1 MQTPS
6 AIEDDELRA
15 AYRAYDQQ
23 VTLKNIQIGCILG
36 ILLMPAGWVLDRVVY
51 GGQGAGS
58 LVGSFLF
65 IRFVASGLI
74 GIFWAVVVSPFGR
87 RYYRELGVGLAMIP
101 AGAIAMMILMAGG
114 ASSPY
119 YAGLNLVLL
128 VVGFVVRWTFR
139 ESISAVVL
147 VVTLYV
153 VVCLHVGI
161 EKHEMQMFVNNMY
174 FLVLTAII
182 VVTGDYFRSR
192 QREREFA
199 LRFEVEKNRK
209 VLEGQNDRLRELD
222 EAKSQFFANISHELR
237 TPLTL
242 LLAPLQ
248 SLRAEKS
255 HQFDEATRE
264 WLETMNANGMRLLKL
279 INDLLDLVRLDS
291 GVLKLRRHQ
300 FDVPQFM
307 RGLVSAV
314 HKMAQDKGIEVT
326 AVIDPGVTTYGGD
339 DDKLEKVFLNLIFNA
354 IKFTPAG
361 GKIVFGVKRIDDSAI
376 EFEVSDSGM
385 GIPEEQLKMIF
396 TRFWQADMSSQR
408 KYQGVGIGLALVKDL
423 VDLHEGKIEVT
434 SREGQGSTF
443 RITLPVIKAKEVG
456 IEGVAVTAEPADPAQ
471 GPLPVPTGEHSEA
484 QSDHQDEWLS
494 KLYRRAELFPAMTPV
509 KSTLQPLDSFPTTD
523 RRARLLIAD
532 DEPDM
537 LRFLKSQLDSEF
549 QVLEAVDGRQAIEKA
564 QQYEPDVII
573 CDMMMPEVDGL
584 EVCRRLRER
593 QATKHVPI
601 LLLTAR
607 ADEETKITALTAGA
621 SDFLSK
627 PFSTIEL
634 RVRVTNLCESHLL
647 QRQLAWQNKKLE
659 ATLEQL
665 KETETS
671 LVQSEKMASLGRMSA
686 GIIHEINNPLNYA
699 KGALHAL
706 KKKKKLLPEAEWADF
721 DEIITDTEDG
731 VSRVAAI
738 ISDLRTFSHPN
749 NVEMSR
755 ISLRDVFDTAL
766 KFTSHEWREK
776 IDVKNLLPEDLC
788 VTGNRHKLVQVSVNL
803 LQNALDALKVKRFS
817 DDNGPSITIDHRH
830 EHGTELVFVRDNG
843 PGMSAETV
851 RNVFEPFYTTKKVGE
866 GMGLGLS
873 VCYRILSEHGGRID
887 VQSEVGKY
895 CEFTLEFP
903 TNMTN

>member
-1 MQTPS
+1 MQNS
-6 AIEDDELRA
+6 GSISDDDLHH

-23 VTLKNIQIGCILG
+23 VTLKNIQTGCVLG
-36 ILLMPAGWVLDRVVY
+36 ILLMPAGWVLDRAVY
-51 GGQGAGS
+51 GDYQNGQM
-58 LVGSFLF
+58 VRDFLI
-65 IRFVASGLI
+65 IRFIASALI
-74 GIFWAVVVSPFGR
+74 GVFWAIVVSPFGR
-87 RYYRELGVGLAMIP
+87 RYYREMGVGLAMIP
-101 AGAIAMMILMAGG
+101 AGSIAVMISKAGG

-139 ESISAVVL
+139 ESIFAVVL
-147 VVTLYV
+147 VITMYI
-153 VVCLHVGI
+153 VVCRPTEIQPGDMKLFI
-161 EKHEMQMFVNNMY
+161 NNMY
-174 FLVLTAII
+174 FLVLTGII
-182 VVTGDYFRSR
+182 VVTGDYFRSQ

-199 LRFEVEKNRK
+199 LRYEVERNRK
-209 VLEGQNDRLRELD
+209 ILEGQNDKLRELD

-248 SLRAEKS
+248 SLRAEKID
-255 HQFDEATRE
+255 QFDETTHE
-264 WLETMNANGMRLLKL
+264 WLDTMHANGMRLLKL

-291 GVLKLRRHQ
+291 GSLRLRREH
-300 FDVPQFM
+300 FNVPQFM
-307 RGLVSAV
+307 GGLISAV
-314 HKMAQDKGIEVT
+314 KKMAEDKGIEIS
-326 AVIDPGVTTYGGD
+326 ARIDPGVTTYGGD
-339 DDKLEKVFLNLIFNA
+339 EDKLEKVFLNLIFNE
-354 IKFTPAG
+354 IKFTPSG
-361 GKIVFGVKRIDDSAI
+361 GKIVFGVGMPGESAI
-376 EFEVSDSGM
+376 EFLVSDTGM
-385 GIPEEQLKMIF
+385 GIPEDQLAMIF

-423 VDLHEGKIEVT
+423 VDLHEGEIEVT
-434 SREGQGSTF
+434 SKEGEGTEF
-443 RITLPVIKAKEVG
+443 RITLPIVKQAES
-456 IEGVAVTAEPADPAQ
+456 ESATSEPADPVELAPAAESMESQ
-471 GPLPVPTGEHSEA
+471 PEHK
-484 QSDHQDEWLS
+484 DEWLS
-494 KLYRRAELFPAMTPV
+494 KLYRRAELFPALTPV
-509 KSTLQPLDSFPTTD
+509 KSTIRPIDSFPSTN

-537 LRFLKSQLDSEF
+537 LRFLKSHLSSEF

-584 EVCRRLRER
+584 EVCRQLRER
-593 QATKHVPI
+593 QTTKHVPI

-627 PFSTIEL
+627 PFSTTEL
-634 RVRVTNLCESHLL
+634 RVRVNNLCESHLL

-659 ATLEQL
+659 STLEQL

-706 KKKKKLLPEAEWADF
+706 KKKKKFLPEDEWPDF
-721 DEIITDTEDG
+721 DEIIADTEDG

-749 NVEMSR
+749 NVEMSQ
-755 ISLRDVFDTAL
+755 INLHDVFETAL
-766 KFTSHEWREK
+766 RFTSHDWRGKVNLE
-776 IDVKNLLPEDLC
+776 NLLPDGLC
-788 VTGNRHKLVQVSVNL
+788 ITGNRHKLVQVSVNFV
-803 LQNALDALKVKRFS
+803 QNALDALKTKSFAENEVAAIR
-817 DDNGPSITIDHRH
+817 IDHRH
-830 EHGTELVFVRDNG
+830 ESGVDLVRIRDNG
-843 PGMSAETV
+843 PGMSAETIS
-851 RNVFEPFYTTKKVGE
+851 NVFEPFYTTKKVGE

-873 VCYRILSEHGGRID
+873 VCYRIISEHGGRID
-887 VQSEVGKY
+887 VKSEVGKY

-903 TNMTN
+903 ANMTN

>member
-1 MQTPS
+1 MNDARQADFDEAFS
-6 AIEDDELRA
+6 AEELKVRVNSC
-15 AYRAYDQQ
+15 R
-23 VTLKNIQIGCILG
+23 VGCVLG
-36 ILLMPAGWVLDRVVY
+36 FIFMPAGVVLDAFVYPDELLPFFGGRVLSAVLL
-51 GGQGAGS
+51 AGIWALLATPLGRRHS
-58 LVGSFLF
+58 RA
-65 IRFVASGLI
+65 IGLI
-74 GIFWAVVVSPFGR
+74 EVCIPILCISWMIFR
-87 RYYRELGVGLAMIP
+87 TKDP
-101 AGAIAMMILMAGG
+101 A
-114 ASSPY
+114 SPY
-119 YAGLNLVLL
+119 YAGLNLVLMGAGMVLRWGL
-128 VVGFVVRWTFR
+128 VDSLILLAITMIAFLAATLPYGFGMDEFARRDYF
-139 ESISAVVL
+139 
-147 VVTLYV
+147 
-153 VVCLHVGI
+153 
-161 EKHEMQMFVNNMY
+161 NNIY
-174 FLVLTAII
+174 FLI
-182 VVTGDYFRSR
+182 VTGVFIVTGNYFFVRLRYREFELRYQLDQSR
-192 QREREFA
+192 QQ
-199 LRFEVEKNRK
+199 
-209 VLEGQNDRLRELD
+209 LEENNLRLRELD

-248 SLRAEKS
+248 SMRTDPR
-255 HQFDEATRE
+255 HQFDEKIRD

-291 GVLKLRRHQ
+291 GSLKLCRNQ
-300 FDVPQFM
+300 FDVPKFM

-314 HKMAQDKGIEVT
+314 NKMAQDKGIEVT
-326 AVIDPGVTTYGGD
+326 ATIGPGVTTYGGD

-361 GKIVFGVKRIDDSAI
+361 GKIVFGVKRIDDLAI

-385 GIPEEQLKMIF
+385 GIPEDQLNMIF

-423 VDLHEGKIEVT
+423 VDLHEGNIEVT
-434 SREGQGSTF
+434 SREGLGTTF
-443 RITLPVIKAKEVG
+443 RITLPIVKPTE
-456 IEGVAVTAEPADPAQ
+456 IEGETAAATAAPVRHDERRRPA
-471 GPLPVPTGEHSEA
+471 PTGERSEA
-484 QSDHQDEWLS
+484 QSDNQDEWLS

-509 KSTLQPLDSFPTTD
+509 KSTVRPLDLFPSSD
-523 RRARLLIAD
+523 RRPRLLIAD

-537 LRFLKSQLDSEF
+537 LRFLKSYLGSEF

-627 PFSTIEL
+627 PFSTTEL

-659 ATLEQL
+659 STLEQL

-706 KKKKKLLPEAEWADF
+706 RKKKKLLPEEEWPDF
-721 DEIITDTEDG
+721 EEIITDTEEG

-749 NVEMSR
+749 NVEMSQ
-755 ISLRDVFDTAL
+755 ISLRAVFDTAL

-776 IDVKNLLPEDLC
+776 VKVENLLPEELC
-788 VTGNRHKLVQVSVNL
+788 VTGNHHKLVQVSVNL
-803 LQNALDALKVKRFS
+803 LQNALDALKVKQFS
-817 DDNGPSITIDHRH
+817 DDTGASITIDHRH
-830 EHGTELVFVRDNG
+830 EPGIELVHVRDNG

-851 RNVFEPFYTTKKVGE
+851 SNVFEPFYTTKKVGE

-887 VQSEVGKY
+887 VKSEVGKY

-903 TNMTN
+903 ANMTN

>member
-1 MQTPS
+1 MQNSRP
-6 AIEDDELRA
+6 IQDDELRH

-36 ILLMPAGWVLDRVVY
+36 IVLMPAGWVLDRAVY
-51 GGQGAGS
+51 GDSAEEH
-58 LVGSFLF
+58 LVGYFLV
-65 IRFVASGLI
+65 IRFVASALI
-74 GIFWAVVVSPFGR
+74 GVFWAVVVSPVGR
-87 RYYRELGVGLAMIP
+87 RFYRELGVGLAMIP
-101 AGAIAMMILMAGG
+101 AGSIAVMISMAGG
-114 ASSPY
+114 AGSPY

-139 ESISAVVL
+139 ESIFAVLL
-147 VVTLYV
+147 VITMYI
-153 VVCLHVGI
+153 VVCNPAALKPPEV
-161 EKHEMQMFVNNMY
+161 KLFVNNMY
-174 FLVLTAII
+174 FLVLTGII

-199 LRFEVEKNRK
+199 LRYEVERNRQA
-209 VLEGQNDRLRELD
+209 LEGQNEKLRELD

-248 SLRAEKS
+248 GMRTDRTL
-255 HQFDEATRE
+255 QFDEKTRD

-279 INDLLDLVRLDS
+279 INDLLDLVRMDS
-291 GVLKLRRHQ
+291 GTLKLRREE
-300 FDVPQFM
+300 FNVSEFM
-307 RGLVSAV
+307 GGLVSAV
-314 HKMAQDKGIEVT
+314 QKMAEDKGIEVS
-326 AVIDPGVTTYGGD
+326 ARLDPKATTFSGD
-339 DDKLEKVFLNLIFNA
+339 HDKLEKVFLNLIFNA

-361 GKIVFGVKRIDDSAI
+361 GKIVFGVDASNPDSLR
-376 EFEVSDSGM
+376 FEVSDTGM
-385 GIPEEQLKMIF
+385 GIPAEQLKMIF

-423 VDLHEGKIEVT
+423 VDLHGGTIEVT
-434 SREGQGSTF
+434 SEERKGTRF
-443 RITLPVIKAKEVG
+443 LVILPVLKQGDANPAPA
-456 IEGVAVTAEPADPAQ
+456 EGTSTEEAPDRIAASETKVVPSEP
-471 GPLPVPTGEHSEA
+471 L
-484 QSDHQDEWLS
+484 DEYFA
-494 KLYRRAELFPAMTPV
+494 KLYRRAELFPSMTSL
-509 KSTLQPLDSFPTTD
+509 KSTVQPLESFPSSD

-537 LRFLKSQLDSEF
+537 LRFLKSQMSVDF

-564 QQYEPDVII
+564 QQFEPDVIV

-584 EVCRRLRER
+584 EVCKQLRER

-607 ADEETKITALTAGA
+607 ADEETKITALSAGA
-621 SDFLSK
+621 NDFLSK
-627 PFSTIEL
+627 PFSTTEL
-634 RVRVTNLCESHLL
+634 RVRVNNLCQSHLL

-659 ATLEQL
+659 STLEQL

-706 KKKKKLLPEAEWADF
+706 KKKKKFLPEAEWPDF

-749 NVEMSR
+749 HVEMSQ
-755 ISLRDVFDTAL
+755 INLADVFETAL
-766 KFTSHEWREK
+766 RFTSHEWRDRVNVE
-776 IDVKNLLPEDLC
+776 NLLPKDLM
-788 VTGNRHKLVQVSVNL
+788 VNGNRHKLVQVAVNL
-803 LQNALDALKVKRFS
+803 LQNAMDALKSKTF
-817 DDNGPSITIDHRH
+817 NGEEGPAIRIDQRR
-830 EHGTELVFVRDNG
+830 EPGVQIVTLRDNG
-843 PGMSAETV
+843 PGMSSETL
-851 RNVFEPFYTTKKVGE
+851 NNIFEPFYTTKKVGE
-866 GMGLGLS
+866 GMGLGLA
-873 VCYRILSEHGGRID
+873 VVYKIISEFGGRID
-887 VQSEVGKY
+887 VKSEVGKY

>member
-1 MQTPS
+1 MQNSS
-6 AIEDDELRA
+6 AIQDEELRE

-23 VTLKNIQIGCILG
+23 VTLKNIQTGCILG
-36 ILLMPAGWVLDRVVY
+36 VLLMPAGWILDRVVY
-51 GGQGAGS
+51 GDPENAH
-58 LVGSFLF
+58 LVGNFLI
-65 IRFVASGLI
+65 IRFVASALI
-74 GIFWAVVVSPFGR
+74 GIFWAIVVSSFGR
-87 RYYRELGVGLAMIP
+87 RFYRELGVGLAMIP
-101 AGAIAMMILMAGG
+101 AGAIAVMILMAGG

-139 ESISAVVL
+139 ESLSAVIL

-153 VVCLHVGI
+153 VVCVRVGI
-161 EKHEMQMFVNNMY
+161 EKQEMQMFINNMY
-174 FLVLTAII
+174 FLVLTGII
-182 VVTGDYFRSR
+182 VVTGDYFRSQ

-209 VLEGQNDRLRELD
+209 ALEAQNNRLRELD

-248 SLRAEKS
+248 GLRTEKS
-255 HQFDEATRE
+255 HLFDDTSRE

-291 GVLKLRRHQ
+291 GSLKLRREQ
-300 FDVPQFM
+300 FNVPGFM

-314 HKMAQDKGIEVT
+314 NKMAKDKGIEVVT
-326 AVIDPGVTTYGGD
+326 AIDPNVTAYGGD
-339 DDKLEKVFLNLIFNA
+339 EDKLEKVFLNLIFNA

-361 GKIVFGVKRIDDSAI
+361 GKIVFGAKLIGDSDM
-376 EFEVSDSGM
+376 EFEVSDTGM
-385 GIPEEQLKMIF
+385 GIPEEQLNMIF
-396 TRFWQADMSSQR
+396 TRFWQADMTSQR

-434 SREGQGSTF
+434 SKEGEGTKF
-443 RITLPVIKAKEVG
+443 RITLPIVKQAKAELAPAETVG
-456 IEGVAVTAEPADPAQ
+456 RAAEPAPA
-471 GPLPVPTGEHSEA
+471 PTGARSEA
-484 QSDHQDEWLS
+484 QSENPDEWLS
-494 KLYRRAELFPAMTPV
+494 KLYRRAELFPSMTSV
-509 KSTLQPLDSFPTTD
+509 KSTIQPLDSFPLTD

-537 LRFLKSQLDSEF
+537 LRFLKSHLGSHF

-593 QATKHVPI
+593 EGTKHVPI

-627 PFSTIEL
+627 PFSTTEL

-706 KKKKKLLPEAEWADF
+706 KKKKKFLPEEEWPDF
-721 DEIITDTEDG
+721 EEIITDTEDG
-731 VSRVAAI
+731 FSRVAAI
-738 ISDLRTFSHPN
+738 VSDLRTFSHPN
-749 NVEMSR
+749 NVEMSQ
-755 ISLRDVFDTAL
+755 INLRDVFETAL

-776 IDVKNLLPEDLC
+776 VKVENRLPAELC
-788 VTGNRHKLVQVSVNL
+788 VMGNRHKLVQVTVNL
-803 LQNALDALKVKRFS
+803 LQNALDALKGKGFS
-817 DDNGPSITIDHRH
+817 DDERPAITIDHQH
-830 EHGTELVFVRDNG
+830 ESGADLVRIRDNG
-843 PGMSAETV
+843 PGMSAETAS
-851 RNVFEPFYTTKKVGE
+851 NIFEPFYTTKKVGE

-873 VCYRILSEHGGRID
+873 VCYRIISEHGGRID
-887 VQSEVGKY
+887 VRSEIGKY